1 MVSKIFSVHSGRIEF
16 ILNNKNDYTPFKKI
30 LEFHEQTFGKS
41 DDEKQIIA
49 QNLAIDFGEYQRRIR
64 GKEKEIEFL
73 IIMRSLPS
81 FKEIKVIDEELS
93 QISGEKTP
101 DYEVEFTDGYKMML
115 EVKHTDKDEYKI
127 SGGNLQKR
135 INYAKEHGLA
145 LRFAISIK
153 EFWGLFT
160 SDFILSKNGK
170 IVVSDF
176 IGNDRNSWLDREL
189 ETCSYMFMKPLKIV
203 SVYSNK
209 TTRGLGVFFDPYGEL
224 VSYELYYSEHLI
236 FKVDHEDRSK
246 RLHMFILETIQD
258 RLSKI
263 SQDIII
269 NENSTTII
277 EHNNN
282 SPHQCFAEYLFILAV
297 IRHMRY
303 NGKNSRDNIFLTA
316 NEGNNLLSVEYIR
329 LVMSD
334 LSNLGVEIFCLK
346 DGLGYLFEDYRNNF
360 WNKKRDDAGK

>member
-1 MVSKIFSVHSGRIEF
+1 M
-16 ILNNKNDYTPFKKI
+16 NDKNDYTPFKKI
-30 LEFHEQTFGKS
+30 LEFHEQTLGKS

-49 QNLAIDFGEYQRRIR
+49 QSLAIDFDEYQKRIR

-135 INYAKEHGLA
+135 IDYAKEHGID

-153 EFWGLFT
+153 GFWGLFT
-160 SDFILSKNGK
+160 SDFIQSRNGK
-170 IVVSDF
+170 IVISDYASD
-176 IGNDRNSWLDREL
+176 DRNSWLDREL

-203 SVYSNK
+203 SIYSNK
-209 TTRGLGVFFDPYGEL
+209 TTRGLGVFSKPYGEL
-224 VSYELYYSEHLI
+224 ISYELYYSERLI
-236 FKVDHEDRSK
+236 FKVDHDDCSK
-246 RLHMFILETIQD
+246 CLHMFILETIQD
-258 RLSKI
+258 RLSNI
-263 SQDIII
+263 SQEIATSG
-269 NENSTTII
+269 NLTTII
-277 EHNNN
+277 EHNDN

-316 NEGNNLLSVEYIR
+316 NEGNNLLPVEYIR
-329 LVMSD
+329 LVLSD
-334 LSNLGVEIFCLK
+334 LSNLGVEIICFK
-346 DGLGYLFEDYRNNF
+346 DGVGYQFEDYRNNF
-360 WNKKRDDAGK
+360 WVRKRDNV